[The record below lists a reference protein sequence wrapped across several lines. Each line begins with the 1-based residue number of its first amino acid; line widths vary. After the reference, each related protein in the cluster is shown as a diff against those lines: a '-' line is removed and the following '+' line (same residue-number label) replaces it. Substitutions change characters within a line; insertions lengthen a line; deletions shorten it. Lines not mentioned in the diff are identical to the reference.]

1 MAVAAASS
9 RLSVGLGVAFVTG
22 NVCGW
27 AEAALM
33 SAASANLSTLPGGGA
48 VAGETLMSFAAV
60 HPCIP
65 SEMEWRSRQRSWALP
80 RPILAHSWGG
90 AVAEA
95 TLLNAASAH
104 PCISPGVE
112 LIRITYYVLL
122 TNYVLPPPIHIGS
135 LCFVFSWCLPLG
147 LSLSIVAKAAW

>member
-33 SAASANLSTLPGGGA
+33 SAASANPSTFMGGA
-48 VAGETLMSFAAV
+48 VAHA
-60 HPCIP
+60 
-65 SEMEWRSRQRSWALP
+65 
-80 RPILAHSWGG
+80 
-90 AVAEA
+90 
-95 TLLNAASAH
+95 
-104 PCISPGVE
+104 CISPGVT

-122 TNYVLPPPIHIGS
+122 TMYYLLITYYLLLTTYYVLLTTYH
-135 LCFVFSWCLPLG
+135 LLLTVYCLLFTTHYY
-147 LSLSIVAKAAW
+147 